1 MIKKKHGCGRC
12 RMQVSK
18 TPWQQRQTT
27 RTRALFDED
36 EAEQDEQ
43 PPGTV
48 GLFFYNLRQSFRDVG
63 GLLAY
68 KYFNWRKARE
78 TLFQSCCSS
87 LKVRLQLSN
96 LFTSSLSAADIAEYV
111 AHTCSVS
118 LRSPNV
124 LSPTEP

>member
-1 MIKKKHGCGRC
+1 
-12 RMQVSK
+12 MQVSK

-48 GLFFYNLRQSFRDVG
+48 GLFFYNLRQSLRDVG

-68 KYFNWRKARE
+68 KYFNWRKARKPCFKGLA
-78 TLFQSCCSS
+78 T
-87 LKVRLQLSN
+87 VRQ
-96 LFTSSLSAADIAEYV
+96 
-111 AHTCSVS
+111 
-118 LRSPNV
+118 
-124 LSPTEP
+124 